1 MTKADR
7 VAVEAAVADA
17 HRRGWALVLAATVR
31 VARDLDVA
39 EECVQ
44 EAYAAALATW
54 PRVGVPQNPVGW
66 LTTAARRRAVDVGR
80 RDHVLRSKLPLLV
93 EPEGP
98 AAAGPEEPAPR
109 HTDERHTDE
118 LTDHVPDERLRLV
131 FLCCHPALAQEAQLA
146 LTLRLVCGI
155 STADIARAFL
165 VSEPTMGARLTRA
178 KKKIVAARVPYRVP
192 SPAELPDRLRA
203 VLGVVHV
210 LFTIGHTAPSGTSLL
225 RADLMNEAIHLAR
238 MLRELVPD
246 EREAR
251 GLLALLLVTNARRST
266 RVDDQGRLV
275 RLAEQDR
282 SRWDRSAIVEAHDLI
297 VEGLRGGPPGRF
309 TLQAAIGSLHAQAES
324 FDDTDW
330 PQIVRLY
337 DALLSVWPSPV
348 VALNRAVAVA
358 EVAGPARALAEI
370 DQLERDG
377 ALDSYQYLH
386 TVKADLLQRQGRS
399 EEAAAAYRRAFEL
412 TTNEAEKAFLAERLA
427 ERLDERPDGRV
438 AER

>member
-1 MTKADR
+1 VSGADPD
-7 VAVEAAVADA
+7 AVETAVADA
-17 HRRGWALVLAATVR
+17 HRHGWALVLAATVH
-31 VARDLDVA
+31 VARDLDIA

-44 EAYAAALATW
+44 DAYAAALATW
-54 PRVGVPQNPVGW
+54 PRDGLPHNPVGW
-66 LTTAARRRAVDVGR
+66 LTTAAKRRAIDVGR
-80 RDHVLRSKLPLLV
+80 RDQVLRSKLPLLV
-93 EPEGP
+93 EPEGT
-98 AAAGPEEPAPR
+98 AAARSEEPAPR

-131 FLCCHPALAQEAQLA
+131 FLSCHPALAQEAQLA

-155 STADIARAFL
+155 STADIARALL
-165 VSEPTMGARLTRA
+165 VSEATMGARLTRA
-178 KKKIVAARVPYRVP
+178 KKKIAAARVPYRVP
-192 SPAELPDRLRA
+192 SPAELPGRLRG
-203 VLGVVHV
+203 VLGVIHV
-210 LFTIGHTAPSGTSLL
+210 LFTIGHTAPSGASLV
-225 RADLMNEAIHLAR
+225 RADLMSEAIHLAR

-246 EREAR
+246 EREVR

-266 RVDDQGRLV
+266 RVDGQGRLV

-282 SRWDRSAIVEAHDLI
+282 SQWDRTAIVEAHDLI
-297 VEGLRGGPPGRF
+297 VEGLRGGPTGRF
-309 TLQAAIGSLHAQAES
+309 MLQAAIASLHAQAES

-370 DQLERDG
+370 DELERDG

-386 TVKADLLQRQGRS
+386 TIKADLLQRQGRS

-412 TTNEAEKAFLAERLA
+412 TRNEAEKAFLGERLN
-427 ERLDERPDGRV
+427 EHV